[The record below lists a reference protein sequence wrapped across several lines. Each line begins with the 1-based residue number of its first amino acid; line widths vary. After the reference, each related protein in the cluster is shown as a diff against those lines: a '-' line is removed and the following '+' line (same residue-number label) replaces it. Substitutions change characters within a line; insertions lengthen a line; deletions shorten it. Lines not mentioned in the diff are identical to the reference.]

1 MKVEATPPRGFRDL
15 LPADVALRSQ
25 VLGTITRAYTAAG
38 FQQVETPAVEALHRL
53 QSDSGGENEK
63 MLFRI
68 LRRGLDEDAPVLPA
82 DACDLGLRYDLTVPL
97 ARYYAGNR
105 AQLPSPFRSLQIGP
119 VWRAE
124 RPQKGRFRQFVQCD
138 IDVLGEA
145 SVLAEA
151 ELCVA
156 TLGVL
161 GELGLSGCVLRVN
174 DRRILAGMLETAGV
188 SAALHGRVLV
198 AVDKYDKVGAEGVA
212 AEVRALAGLEP
223 AAAEAVAALVAG
235 FAPTGPGGAL
245 MPAGA
250 PAEAAEGIAVISDA
264 VRRLVPGAAVV
275 FDPTLVRGMGY
286 YTGAIFEVSH
296 PASRSSIAGGGRYD
310 GLIGKLG
317 GVDVPACGFSLGFE
331 RIIELVDAAALLPT
345 PRVLALLH
353 EDAGAVTLG
362 LLRQRLVAEG
372 WTVRAVR
379 RAKNVRRQLDELRAA
394 GATHHVSV
402 RGDDPEQEL
411 PLREFAGA

>member
-15 LPADVALRSQ
+15 LPADVALRAE
-25 VLGTITRAYTAAG
+25 VLRAITRAYATAG
-38 FQQVETPAVEALHRL
+38 FQQVETPAVESLHRL

-68 LRRGLDEDAPVLPA
+68 LRRGLEEDQPVLPH

-97 ARYYAGNR
+97 ARYYANNR
-105 AQLPSPFRSLQIGP
+105 AQLPTMFRSLQIGP

-145 SVLAEA
+145 SVLAEV

-156 TLGVL
+156 TLRVL
-161 GELGLSGCVLRVN
+161 GELGLTGCVLRVN
-174 DRRILAGMLETAGV
+174 DRRILTGMLAAAGV
-188 SAALHGRVLV
+188 PEQLHGRVLV
-198 AVDKYDKVGAEGVA
+198 AVDKFDKVGAEGVA
-212 AEVRALAGLEP
+212 AEVRGLAGLEP

-235 FAPTGPGGAL
+235 FGAPGSDAP

-250 PAEAAEGIAVISDA
+250 PEDAAEGIATISDA
-264 VRRLVPGAAVV
+264 VRRLVPGAQVV
-275 FDPTLVRGMGY
+275 FDPSLVRGMGY
-286 YTGAIFEVSH
+286 YTGAIFEVAH

-317 GVDVPACGFSLGFE
+317 GVATPACGFSLGFE
-331 RIIELVDAAALLPT
+331 RIMEIVDPDVLLPQQ
-345 PRVLALLH
+345 RVVALLH
-353 EDAGAVTLG
+353 RDASPVTLG
-362 LLRQRLVAEG
+362 LLQQRLVTEG

-379 RAKNVRRQLDELRAA
+379 RGRNPRRQLEELRAQ
-394 GATHHVSV
+394 GATHHASV
-402 RGDDPEQEL
+402 DGDDPDREL
-411 PLREFAGA
+411 DVRELTAD